1 LSSRRADSMNEPGS
15 IMFVVVHAV
24 EALFHSQVAA
34 MRTPNIIDP
43 GSFIESARLDDKR
56 GIVLPL
62 ADRIAVPSWLRNIVR
77 GKPSPVRPD
86 AAKCPIILI
95 KDQHLLFSLKDL
107 YRSEVKEFY
116 ARKPDWIADIKWIV
130 IERDGNLGGSKSRL
144 MRSPCFLPQ
153 G

>member
-1 LSSRRADSMNEPGS
+1 SHVLCKRLAP
-15 IMFVVVHAV
+15 
-24 EALFHSQVAA
+24 
-34 MRTPNIIDP
+34 IIDP
-43 GSFIESARLDDKR
+43 DCSIVSGRLDDKR

-62 ADRIAVPSWLRNIVR
+62 ADRIAVPSCLRNILR

-95 KDQHLLFSLKDL
+95 KDQHLLFRLKDL

-130 IERDGNLGGSKSRL
+130 IERDGNLCGSKSRL
-144 MRSPCFLPQ
+144 MRFPRFFTQAGKRQLML
-153 G
+153 GFIV

>member
-1 LSSRRADSMNEPGS
+1 
-15 IMFVVVHAV
+15 
-24 EALFHSQVAA
+24 
-34 MRTPNIIDP
+34 MRTPDIIDP
-43 GSFIESARLDDKR
+43 GSFIDSGRLDDKR

-62 ADRIAVPSWLRNIVR
+62 ADRIAVPSWLRNILR

-130 IERDGNLGGSKSRL
+130 IERDENLGGSKSRL
-144 MRSPCFLPQ
+144 MRSPCFFPQ
-153 G
+153 RCERQFMLGFFRLMGIPSRPCGLLRLFPSF

>member
-1 LSSRRADSMNEPGS
+1 
-15 IMFVVVHAV
+15 
-24 EALFHSQVAA
+24 
-34 MRTPNIIDP
+34 MRTPGIIDP
-43 GSFIESARLDDKR
+43 GSFIESGRLDDKR

-62 ADRIAVPSWLRNIVR
+62 ADRIAVPSWLRNILR

-116 ARKPDWIADIKWIV
+116 ARNPI
-130 IERDGNLGGSKSRL
+130 GSQISNGSL
-144 MRSPCFLPQ
+144 LSVMGTSVVPNPGL
-153 G
+153 